1 MMGRIIEVASDGR
14 YLHAYR
20 GFMVVRQGDQ
30 ELARVAIDDI
40 AAVIG
45 NAHGLTWSN
54 ELLVRLAERGAPLVL
69 VNRQH
74 RPIGLLLG
82 LEGHHR
88 QGHRLVRQAELKRPQ
103 RKRLWKRVVQAKLLG
118 QARTL
123 EAFGA
128 SGKALRRLA
137 LGVRS
142 GDPDNREAQGA
153 RAYWPLLLG
162 AGFRR
167 NPDAGGIN
175 ALLNYGYTIL
185 RAAVARCIVAAGL
198 HPTLGIQHRNEFNS
212 AALADDLMEPFRP
225 LIDACVRGLVDRGID
240 DVGPESKR
248 LLALCLYRAIATD
261 AGASPITTAVERL
274 CLSLAQ
280 VVEGERQHLELP
292 GELSPQALRSLG
304 RSAAAP
310 HGKDEEE

>member
-1 MMGRIIEVASDGR
+1 MIGRIIEVASDGR
-14 YLHAYR
+14 YLHAHR
-20 GFMVVRQGDQ
+20 GFMVVKQGSE
-30 ELARVAIDDI
+30 ELARVALDDI

-69 VNRQH
+69 VNQQH

-103 RKRLWKRVVQAKLLG
+103 RKRLWKRLVQAKLLA

-123 EAFGA
+123 EAFGNT
-128 SGKALRRLA
+128 GKPLRRLA

-153 RAYWPLLLG
+153 RTYWPLLMG

-167 NPDAGGIN
+167 NPDAGGAN
-175 ALLNYGYTIL
+175 ALLNYGYTVL

-212 AALADDLMEPFRP
+212 AALADDLVEPFRP
-225 LIDACVRGLVDRGID
+225 LIDACVRGLIDRGID
-240 DVGPESKR
+240 DVDPEAKR
-248 LLALCLYRAIATD
+248 LLALCLYRTVATD
-261 AGASPITTAVERL
+261 AGASPVTTAIERL

-280 VVEGERQHLELP
+280 IIEGERQHLELP
-292 GELSPQALRSLG
+292 GELSPEALRTLG
-304 RSAAAP
+304 HQGAEPREE
-310 HGKDEEE
+310 KEEE